1 MIQILILKK
10 ERVNKMLD
18 LCKMFGVEE
27 GEKFKFYEY
36 GDIYFIQNGYLYFI
50 DIDSIEKKSYLNI
63 NNVVGKNIIKLP
75 KKKQFTDDELC
86 ILRNIDKEYK
96 WIAKDRDGDL
106 WIYTN
111 KPKKEYD
118 RYWKDCSS
126 SKSLSFEPLDIFK
139 NSLFTEIEWEDEE
152 PICIDDYVD
161 RENEED

>member
-1 MIQILILKK
+1 MI
-10 ERVNKMLD
+10 LD
-18 LCKMFGVEE
+18 LCKVFNVEE

-63 NNVVGKNIIKLP
+63 NNIVGKNIIKLP
-75 KKKQFTDDELC
+75 KKKEFTDDELC

>member
-1 MIQILILKK
+1 
-10 ERVNKMLD
+10 MLD
-18 LCKMFGVEE
+18 LCKIFGVEE
-27 GEKFKFYEY
+27 GEKFKFYGY

-50 DIDSIEKKSYLNI
+50 DIDSTEKKSYLNI
-63 NNVVGKNIIKLP
+63 NDVVGKNIIKIP
-75 KKKQFTDDELC
+75 KKKNFTDDELC

-118 RYWKDCSS
+118 RYWRDCSS

-139 NSLFTEIEWEDEE
+139 NSLFTEIKWEDEE
-152 PICIDDYVD
+152 PIYIDSYIN
-161 RENEED
+161 R